1 MIDLKRLKNRIV
13 GYPPYAYYFLLE
25 KLNRKWSIERTR
37 FQARDVNAEVKDF
50 SSSVEFFMFKD
61 RNRINE
67 FEQSTEGKAKLVSNI
82 SDKFRTET
90 CFVCGSKLTPIV
102 QVINY
107 DDHHDYIEYS
117 WCQHCDHSQYSV
129 LPSRE
134 WITNWYLTN
143 WDTSKTLDQNL
154 ELRKPT
160 YRYYN
165 RLKKYIGARKLK
177 VLDIGAGYGEKILP
191 FREHGHEVYC
201 TEATPGRAEYLR
213 RNVTPNVFL
222 GALDDPEVQKQLI
235 QHGPYDLI
243 FSYHVVEHIYNP
255 TEELQILKQIASKD
269 AIFYLAIPEFYKE
282 GILNNI
288 YQMEHVE
295 SFSRN
300 SGKYLLKQLG
310 FKTVCAED
318 DLFQYYSDYCQ
329 YFVGKKAENPDNIR
343 VDTGFNKQKL
353 IDYLGEVFHLDE
365 IQRMSVNAFTYTYFK
380 HVPITYLVSDDTKR
394 KCQQL
399 GDHLPI
405 KIYHKDLPL
414 FWMAS

>member
-1 MIDLKRLKNRIV
+1 MLDLTRLKNRV
-13 GYPPYAYYFLLE
+13 LGYPPYAYYFFLE

-37 FQARDVNAEVKDF
+37 FEVCDVNGVVKDC
-50 SSSVEFFMFKD
+50 SNSVELFLFRD
-61 RNRINE
+61 HNRINE
-67 FEQSTEGKAKLVSNI
+67 FEQSTEERSKLVSNI
-82 SDKFRTET
+82 PDKLRTET
-90 CFVCGSKLTPIV
+90 CFVCGSRLIPIV

-107 DDHHDYIEYS
+107 DDHRDYIEYS

-129 LPSRE
+129 LPSKE

-143 WDTSKTLDQNL
+143 WDTSRTLDQNL

-191 FREHGHEVYC
+191 FKEHGHEVYC
-201 TEATPGRAEYLR
+201 TEATPRRADYLR

-222 GALDDPEVQKQLI
+222 GAFDDPGVQAQLI
-235 QHGPYDLI
+235 RQGPYDLI
-243 FSYHVVEHIYNP
+243 FSYHVIEHIYNP
-255 TEELQILKQIASKD
+255 TMELQLLKQIASKD

-288 YQMEHVE
+288 YSMEHIE

-310 FKTVCAED
+310 FETICAED
-318 DLFQYYSDYCQ
+318 DLFQYYSNYCQ
-329 YFVGKKAENPDNIR
+329 YFVGRKTENPDSIR
-343 VDTGFNKQKL
+343 VETGFNRQKL
-353 IDYLGEVFHLDE
+353 IDYLREVFHLDQ
-365 IQRMSVNAFTYTYFK
+365 IQGMSGNAFNCTYFK
-380 HVPITYLVSDDTKR
+380 HAPLTYLVSDDTKR

-399 GDHLPI
+399 ESHLPI
-405 KIYHKDLPL
+405 RIYHKGLPL
-414 FWMAS
+414 FWMVS

>member
-13 GYPPYAYYFLLE
+13 GYPPYAYYFFLE

-37 FQARDVNAEVKDF
+37 FEACDVNAEVKDF

-61 RNRINE
+61 HNRVNE
-67 FEQSTEGKAKLVSNI
+67 FEQPTEGKAKLVSNI

-107 DDHHDYIEYS
+107 DDHRDHIEYS

-129 LPSRE
+129 LPSKE

-143 WDTSKTLDQNL
+143 WDTSRTLDQNL

-165 RLKKYIGARKLK
+165 RLKKYIGAKKLK

-191 FREHGHEVYC
+191 FKEHGHEVYC

-222 GALDDPEVQKQLI
+222 GSFDDPGVQEQLI
-235 QHGPYDLI
+235 RHGPYDLI
-243 FSYHVVEHIYNP
+243 FSYHVIEHIYNP
-255 TEELQILKQIASKD
+255 TEELQLLRQIASKG

-288 YQMEHVE
+288 YSMEHIE

-310 FKTVCAED
+310 FETICAKD

-329 YFVGKKAENPDNIR
+329 YFVGKKAENPDNVK

-353 IDYLGEVFHLDE
+353 IDYLGEVFHLDQ
-365 IQRMSVNAFTYTYFK
+365 IQRMPGNAFTYTYFK
-380 HVPITYLVSDDTKR
+380 HAPMTYLVSDDTKR

-405 KIYHKDLPL
+405 RIYHKDLPL